1 MHGGVSMGIK
11 ERLEELKK
19 IKNTNEVEN
28 DEEIVS
34 LSKESNKM
42 IKNRIILMEPQDFS
56 KTEEAAELVK
66 SGHSV
71 ILNLNMLNEKSAQR
85 LIDYLNGVVY
95 ALGGTIE
102 SIGLRVVLI
111 APACTEVH
119 GKIVNSSDV

>member
-1 MHGGVSMGIK
+1 MGIK

-111 APACTEVH
+111 APACTEVY

>member
-1 MHGGVSMGIK
+1 
-11 ERLEELKK
+11 
-19 IKNTNEVEN
+19 
-28 DEEIVS
+28 
-34 LSKESNKM
+34 
-42 IKNRIILMEPQDFS
+42 
-56 KTEEAAELVK
+56 
-66 SGHSV
+66 
-71 ILNLNMLNEKSAQR
+71 MLNEKSAQR